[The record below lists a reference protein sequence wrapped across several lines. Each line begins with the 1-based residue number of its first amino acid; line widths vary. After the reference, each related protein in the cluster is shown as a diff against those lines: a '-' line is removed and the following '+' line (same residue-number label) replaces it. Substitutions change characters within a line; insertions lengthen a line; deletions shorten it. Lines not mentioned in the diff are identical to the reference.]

1 MARGVSCPPAEL
13 VGSTLSQWRALIG
26 YGHVA
31 AASPPA
37 PAITSAPES
46 TQRQAPA
53 FTVPTG
59 HVHVPPLQLA
69 FTQSAVHAPPAFP
82 G

>member
-1 MARGVSCPPAEL
+1 MARGVSCPRAEL
-13 VGSTLSQWRALIG
+13 GGGTLSQWRALIC
-26 YGHVA
+26 YGHA
-31 AASPPA
+31 APASPPA
-37 PAITSAPES
+37 PAIASAPES

-59 HVHVPPLQLA
+59 HVQVPPLQLA
-69 FTQSAVHAPPAFP
+69 FTHSAVHAPPAFP